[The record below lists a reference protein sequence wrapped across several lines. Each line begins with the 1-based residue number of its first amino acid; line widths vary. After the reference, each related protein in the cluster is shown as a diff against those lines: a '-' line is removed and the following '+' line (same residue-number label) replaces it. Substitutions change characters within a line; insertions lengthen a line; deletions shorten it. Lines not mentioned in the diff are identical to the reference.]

1 MATDFPPFT
10 LHVRSISAF
19 RGYRR
24 LYDDVS
30 FALRSGEAIEL
41 RGPNGAGKTT
51 LLRIL
56 AGLTQPASGEIAF
69 DLGGSLADMG
79 SHAHF
84 LGHLDAVKAGESAA
98 AQARFWAQYFD
109 APLSAADA
117 ALSRVG
123 LEKRQNVPGRG
134 LSAGQKRRL
143 ALARLVMA
151 PRPVWLL
158 DEPFAS
164 LDIQGRELVLDLVEA
179 HRAAGGAAIV
189 ALHGEGLPNAQ
200 TLDVS
205 SPSVGNV
212 EPA

>member
-1 MATDFPPFT
+1 
-10 LHVRSISAF
+10 
-19 RGYRR
+19 
-24 LYDDVS
+24 
-30 FALRSGEAIEL
+30 
-41 RGPNGAGKTT
+41 
-51 LLRIL
+51 
-56 AGLTQPASGEIAF
+56 
-69 DLGGSLADMG
+69 
-79 SHAHF
+79 
-84 LGHLDAVKAGESAA
+84 
-98 AQARFWAQYFD
+98 
-109 APLSAADA
+109 
-117 ALSRVG
+117 
-123 LEKRQNVPGRG
+123 
-134 LSAGQKRRL
+134 
-143 ALARLVMA
+143 VMA